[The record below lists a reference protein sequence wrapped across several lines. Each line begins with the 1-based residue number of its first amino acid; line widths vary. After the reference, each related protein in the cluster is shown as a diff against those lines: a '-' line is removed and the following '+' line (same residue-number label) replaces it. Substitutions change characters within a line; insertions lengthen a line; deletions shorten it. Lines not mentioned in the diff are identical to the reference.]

1 MGKKRMLFNHAVV
14 HIADEGVWMILSQSS
29 RHAESK
35 EHRGSMMNR
44 EVVVYGMYIY
54 LGSSEQAWRLEE
66 KLKRRIQG
74 SGKGHKTHFP

>member
-1 MGKKRMLFNHAVV
+1 
-14 HIADEGVWMILSQSS
+14 
-29 RHAESK
+29 
-35 EHRGSMMNR
+35 MMNR